1 MNGTF
6 PRECLREARGSIVI
20 SLDFM
25 LVFARIHVFSAGQA
39 KVFQG
44 RLK

>member
-25 LVFARIHVFSAGQA
+25 VVFARIHVFSAEQA